1 MRISHFTKKTK
12 GMRMLLPLICTAL
25 IFGLTLCGCEG
36 KDSAGTNSS
45 GMESDVDTADLSQTA
60 SSSDTMSSSE
70 NAAGSDTESTSK
82 TSGDSNVANSSES
95 ETTSETEIIS
105 SDSALNVRA
114 KKSNSWES
122 DKAAFAQYELNISNN
137 SGHKITDWSASLCVP
152 KGTELSQSWNCT
164 AVCTDGKLSVKC
176 VDYNSSIDTQT
187 DYHDTGLIISCKDDI
202 PEICAGSVFSYKM
215 DGKSYTCNISDTGK
229 ESEDQEKSSVTDESA
244 DSKSKSGT
252 QSESESKSVKGV
264 NAGEDKNSMNTEFKV
279 TPLKVVG
286 TDLTDA
292 DGDKVQLKGISSH
305 ALALYP
311 QYVNEDSLR
320 TLRDEWHAN
329 VFRLAMYTMEDG
341 GYCNGGDQ
349 KKLEQ
354 SIDTAVKACQKL
366 NMYVII
372 DWHILSDGNPLT
384 HEKEAEVF
392 FEKMSKKYAGI
403 PNVIYEIC
411 NEPNNSDWKT
421 QIRPY
426 ADDIIPIIRKNDKN
440 VVILVGTNTW
450 SQDVDQVATD
460 PLKYDNIMYSLHFYA
475 GTHKEQL
482 RLKAVNAIKAGTPV
496 FISEC
501 SICTADGNGAAD
513 TESGN
518 DWMDLIYKYNLS
530 YIEWNLSN
538 KAESSAMLKPS
549 CTKTS
554 GYTDDDLTEIGK
566 WYKDVMSTR

>member
-1 MRISHFTKKTK
+1 
-12 GMRMLLPLICTAL
+12 MLLSLICTVL
-25 IFGLTLCGCEG
+25 IFCFALCGCTG
-36 KDSAGTNSS
+36 KDAESASKAATD
-45 GMESDVDTADLSQTA
+45 SDVVS
-60 SSSDTMSSSE
+60 
-70 NAAGSDTESTSK
+70 
-82 TSGDSNVANSSES
+82 SSES
-95 ETTSETEIIS
+95 EKTLETEIIS
-105 SDSALNVRA
+105 SERVSSDNVSSERVSTSDSELTVRA
-114 KKSNSWES
+114 IKSNSWEN
-122 DKAAFAQYELNISNN
+122 DKSAFAQFELNISNN

-164 AVCTDGKLSVKC
+164 AVCTDDNLSVKC

-202 PEICAGSVFSYKM
+202 PEICAGSVFSYNM
-215 DGKSYTCNISDTGK
+215 DGQSYTCDITDTTDISDTGK
-229 ESEDQEKSSVTDESA
+229 ISA
-244 DSKSKSGT
+244 GQDKDSGKEETVGS
-252 QSESESKSVKGV
+252 QSESNTKSDPESKSVKGV
-264 NAGEDKNSMNTEFKV
+264 NAGEGKNSMNTEFKV

-286 TDLTDA
+286 TDLTDE
-292 DGDKVQLKGISSH
+292 DGGKVQLKGISSH

-349 KKLEQ
+349 KKLEA

-384 HEKEAEVF
+384 HEKEAEAF

-421 QIRPY
+421 QIKPY

>member
-1 MRISHFTKKTK
+1 
-12 GMRMLLPLICTAL
+12 MLLSLICTVL
-25 IFGLTLCGCEG
+25 IFCFALCGCTG
-36 KDSAGTNSS
+36 KDAESASKAATD
-45 GMESDVDTADLSQTA
+45 SDVVS
-60 SSSDTMSSSE
+60 
-70 NAAGSDTESTSK
+70 
-82 TSGDSNVANSSES
+82 SSES
-95 ETTSETEIIS
+95 EKTLETEIIS
-105 SDSALNVRA
+105 SERVSSDNVSSERVSTSDSELTVRA
-114 KKSNSWES
+114 IKSNSWEN
-122 DKAAFAQYELNISNN
+122 DKSAFAQFELNISNN

-164 AVCTDGKLSVKC
+164 AVCTDDNLSVKC

-202 PEICAGSVFSYKM
+202 PEICAGSVFSYNM
-215 DGKSYTCNISDTGK
+215 DGQSYTCDITDTTDISDTGK
-229 ESEDQEKSSVTDESA
+229 ISA
-244 DSKSKSGT
+244 GQDKDSGKEETVGS
-252 QSESESKSVKGV
+252 QSESNTKSDPESKSVKGV
-264 NAGEDKNSMNTEFKV
+264 NAGEGKNSMNTEFKV

-286 TDLTDA
+286 TDLTDE
-292 DGDKVQLKGISSH
+292 DGGKVQLKGISSH

-349 KKLEQ
+349 KKLEA

-384 HEKEAEVF
+384 HEKEAEAF

-411 NEPNNSDWKT
+411 NEPSNSDWKAH
-421 QIRPY
+421 IKPY

>member
-1 MRISHFTKKTK
+1 
-12 GMRMLLPLICTAL
+12 MRMLLPLICTAL

-60 SSSDTMSSSE
+60 SSYDVTSTSE

-105 SDSALNVRA
+105 SDSVSSSDSALTVRA
-114 KKSNSWES
+114 IKSNSWES

-137 SGHKITDWSASLCVP
+137 SGHKITYWSASLCVP

-164 AVCTDGKLSVKC
+164 AVCTDGKFSVKC

-244 DSKSKSGT
+244 GSKSKSGT

>member
-1 MRISHFTKKTK
+1 
-12 GMRMLLPLICTAL
+12 MLLPLICTAL

-60 SSSDTMSSSE
+60 SSYDVTSTSE

-244 DSKSKSGT
+244 DRSRN
-252 QSESESKSVKGV
+252 QAR
-264 NAGEDKNSMNTEFKV
+264 NLN
-279 TPLKVVG
+279 LKV
-286 TDLTDA
+286 
-292 DGDKVQLKGISSH
+292 KV
-305 ALALYP
+305 
-311 QYVNEDSLR
+311 LR
-320 TLRDEWHAN
+320 
-329 VFRLAMYTMEDG
+329 V
-341 GYCNGGDQ
+341 
-349 KKLEQ
+349 
-354 SIDTAVKACQKL
+354 
-366 NMYVII
+366 
-372 DWHILSDGNPLT
+372 
-384 HEKEAEVF
+384 
-392 FEKMSKKYAGI
+392 
-403 PNVIYEIC
+403 
-411 NEPNNSDWKT
+411 
-421 QIRPY
+421 
-426 ADDIIPIIRKNDKN
+426 
-440 VVILVGTNTW
+440 
-450 SQDVDQVATD
+450 
-460 PLKYDNIMYSLHFYA
+460 
-475 GTHKEQL
+475 
-482 RLKAVNAIKAGTPV
+482 
-496 FISEC
+496 
-501 SICTADGNGAAD
+501 
-513 TESGN
+513 
-518 DWMDLIYKYNLS
+518 
-530 YIEWNLSN
+530 
-538 KAESSAMLKPS
+538 
-549 CTKTS
+549 
-554 GYTDDDLTEIGK
+554 
-566 WYKDVMSTR
+566 

>member
-1 MRISHFTKKTK
+1 
-12 GMRMLLPLICTAL
+12 
-25 IFGLTLCGCEG
+25 
-36 KDSAGTNSS
+36 
-45 GMESDVDTADLSQTA
+45 
-60 SSSDTMSSSE
+60 
-70 NAAGSDTESTSK
+70 
-82 TSGDSNVANSSES
+82 
-95 ETTSETEIIS
+95 
-105 SDSALNVRA
+105 
-114 KKSNSWES
+114 
-122 DKAAFAQYELNISNN
+122 
-137 SGHKITDWSASLCVP
+137 
-152 KGTELSQSWNCT
+152 
-164 AVCTDGKLSVKC
+164 
-176 VDYNSSIDTQT
+176 
-187 DYHDTGLIISCKDDI
+187 
-202 PEICAGSVFSYKM
+202 
-215 DGKSYTCNISDTGK
+215 
-229 ESEDQEKSSVTDESA
+229 
-244 DSKSKSGT
+244 
-252 QSESESKSVKGV
+252 
-264 NAGEDKNSMNTEFKV
+264 MNTEFKV

-286 TDLTDA
+286 TDLTDE
-292 DGDKVQLKGISSH
+292 DGGKVQLKGISSH

-349 KKLEQ
+349 KKLEA

-384 HEKEAEVF
+384 HEKEAEAF

-421 QIRPY
+421 QIKPY